1 MIIKTLYPWSKE
13 SGAIKTALRNAIHD
27 GCPDCRKLHNAI
39 MKRSAMLGLCMGLM
53 FGVSFSCPLV
63 LVVLF
68 GFGNVAAYYSGAAII
83 ASLVLMTM
91 AWSQSG
97 RWLFHGMDTKW
108 AESVINKALGNGAEG
123 YYVRIINHKW
133 SAEYQEIA
141 LSGDVR
147 LPAPPAR

>member
-1 MIIKTLYPWSKE
+1 
-13 SGAIKTALRNAIHD
+13 
-27 GCPDCRKLHNAI
+27 
-39 MKRSAMLGLCMGLM
+39 
-53 FGVSFSCPLV
+53 
-63 LVVLF
+63 
-68 GFGNVAAYYSGAAII
+68 
-83 ASLVLMTM
+83 
-91 AWSQSG
+91 
-97 RWLFHGMDTKW
+97 MDTKW